1 MLFVDVWLAVGLCV
15 NSLLMSIARLAA
27 SWVGWVAIDV
37 GWFVGVSV
45 DVCRVDV
52 G

>member
-15 NSLLMSIARLAA
+15 NSLLMSRLAA
-27 SWVGWVAIDV
+27 SWVGWVDV